1 LLEESKTMRKTKLLL
16 AATAA
21 LTLGATAASAQ
32 VWLPMIERQAVL
44 NDRIDASLATGE
56 STDAEAAMLRA
67 DMRSLVALE
76 GSYRF
81 GGLSARERVD
91 LDRRYALIDD
101 QMRLAVRTGGV
112 DSYAAIEDRKLDLD
126 ARIEQGL
133 PSGQLTTAEADVL
146 RDDFDEIARVEASY
160 RVDGLSV
167 EERADLNRRFDE
179 LNRSIR
185 VARADEDRTYGWN
198 RY

>member
-1 LLEESKTMRKTKLLL
+1 MRKTKLLL

-56 STDAEAAMLRA
+56 ITDAEAAMLRA

-133 PSGQLTTAEADVL
+133 RSGQLTTAEADVL

-179 LNRSIR
+179 LNRSVR

>member
-1 LLEESKTMRKTKLLL
+1 MRKTNLLL

-21 LTLGATAASAQ
+21 LTLGGTAASAQ

-56 STDAEAAMLRA
+56 ITGAEAAMLRA

-112 DSYAAIEDRKLDLD
+112 DNYAAMEDRKLDLD

-133 PSGQLTTAEADVL
+133 RSGQLTTAEADVL

-185 VARADEDRTYGWN
+185 VARADDDRVYGWN

>member
-1 LLEESKTMRKTKLLL
+1 LLEESKTMRKTNLLL

-44 NDRIDASLATGE
+44 NDRIDAGLATGE
-56 STDAEAAMLRA
+56 ITGAEAAMLRA

-91 LDRRYALIDD
+91 LDRRFALIDD

-112 DSYAAIEDRKLDLD
+112 DSYAAMEDRKLDLD

-133 PSGQLTTAEADVL
+133 RSGQLTTAEADVL

-167 EERADLNRRFDE
+167 EERADLNRRFDD

-185 VARADEDRTYGWN
+185 VARADEDRVYGWN